1 MTPEQIEAL
10 HLVGDHVL
18 VERKMV
24 PKTSAILLPDGTN
37 TPDLYTIHDKVL
49 KYSPSAQ
56 KLLQEEKELEL
67 PPNPKPIFAAHMQP
81 VAYVTQMKNEDK
93 SESAFIIVNYRHIV
107 GYDLS
112 S

>member
-1 MTPEQIEAL
+1 MTDTQIEQL
-10 HLVGDHVL
+10 QLVGDHVL

-24 PKTSAILLPDGTN
+24 PKTSAILLPDGSN
-37 TPDLYTIHDKVL
+37 TPDLFTIHDKVL

-56 KLLQEEKELEL
+56 KLLQEEGLDL
-67 PPNPKPIFAAHMQP
+67 PPNPKPLFAAHMQP
-81 VAYVTQMKNEDK
+81 VAYVTQQKNEDK
-93 SESAFIIVNYRHIV
+93 SESAFIVVNSRHIV

>member
-49 KYSPSAQ
+49 KFSPLAQ
-56 KLLQEEKELEL
+56 KMLDDEKLEL
-67 PPNPKPIFAAHMQP
+67 PKNPKPVFAAHMQP
-81 VAYVTQMKNEDK
+81 VAYVTQTKNEDK